1 MPNYKLYKDDNRNVL
16 PALPE
21 NSIDTIITDP
31 PYGINFMGRG
41 WDRGVPG
48 IEFWEQALRVAKPG
62 AYMLVFGGTRTFHR
76 MACYI
81 EDAGWEIR
89 DTIMWVYGSG
99 RPAGMNVSKAI
110 DKARGAER
118 EVVGINEDYLKR
130 KPNGMMTAGAHAYG
144 FSQIQY
150 ETDARITV
158 PATDLAQ
165 EFDDYHTCIKPAWE
179 PVVVA
184 MKPLDGNYVENSER
198 WGIAGF
204 NVGECRVER
213 DWNGW
218 TQKKSATSMFKSE
231 DRPWKH
237 EIEDGETV
245 SGGQNGSFPC
255 NLVHDGSDE
264 VLSLFPHTKSGSVK
278 GKFVSDHSANVYGA
292 FANNVINP
300 ETVYADEGSAARF
313 FYAAKASP
321 SERDLHCQHLYWR
334 RDKLSS
340 SGYTRITKD
349 EYDALPERERMI
361 GNIHPTVKPLALVQW
376 LVRLTKPPH
385 GGVVLDQFM
394 GSARTA
400 MACAREMRDFIG
412 VEMDDDYFAI
422 AEAVT
427 EAEYQIANQR
437 LF

>member
-1 MPNYKLYKDDNRNVL
+1 MLNYKLYQDDNRNVL
-16 PALPE
+16 PTLQE

-62 AYMLVFGGTRTFHR
+62 AYMLVFGGARTFHR

-99 RPAGMNVSKAI
+99 RPAGMNISKAI
-110 DKARGAER
+110 DKASGAER
-118 EVVGINEDYLKR
+118 KVVGTAKGAGMSV
-130 KPNGMMTAGAHAYG
+130 NGVGRGTIRDDNWQPK
-144 FSQIQY
+144 SR
-150 ETDARITV
+150 DLPITV

-165 EFDDYHTCIKPAWE
+165 QFDDYHSCIKPAWE
-179 PVVVA
+179 PIVVA
-184 MKPLDGNYVENSER
+184 MKPLDGTYVSNAQK
-198 WGIAGF
+198 WGLAGF
-204 NVGECRVER
+204 NVGECRTEAESR
-213 DWNGW
+213 TMKTGRSTKNAYGKFDEW
-218 TQKKSATSMFKSE
+218 
-231 DRPWKH
+231 
-237 EIEDGETV
+237 DGAYKEV
-245 SGGQNGSFPC
+245 NEGRFPC
-255 NLVHDGSDE
+255 NLVHDNSDE
-264 VLSLFPHTKSGSVK
+264 VLALFPHTKSGSVN
-278 GKFVSDHSANVYGA
+278 GKFVGDHSANVYGA

-313 FYAAKASP
+313 FYTAKASP

-340 SGYTRITKD
+340 SGYTRITKS
-349 EYDALPERERMI
+349 EYDTLPERERMI
-361 GNIHPTVKPLALVQW
+361 GNIHNTVKPLALMQW

-412 VEMDDDYFAI
+412 VEMNEDYFAI